1 MGLFGKRRA
10 PDAGALHPA
19 IGEYLLTGA
28 YPARELPI
36 EVTEVV
42 WVHAALVALWRT
54 HRAALLREAKA
65 RGVTAYFAETHEGAQ
80 PSRAFPS
87 AYVPPPDPRLML
99 GRR

>member
-1 MGLFGKRRA
+1 MTLFGKRRA

-28 YPARELPI
+28 YPPRELPV
-36 EVTEVV
+36 EVTEIV
-42 WVHAALVALWRT
+42 WNRPALVALWRT
-54 HRAALLREAKA
+54 HRAALLREAST
-65 RGVTAYFAETHEGAQ
+65 RRFTAYFAEVHEGAR

-87 AYVPPPDPRLML
+87 AYVPPPDPRLAL